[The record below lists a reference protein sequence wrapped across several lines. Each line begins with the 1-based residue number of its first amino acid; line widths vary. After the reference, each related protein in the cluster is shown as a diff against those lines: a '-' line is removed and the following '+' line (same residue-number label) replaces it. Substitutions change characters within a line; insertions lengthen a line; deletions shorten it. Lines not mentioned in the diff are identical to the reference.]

1 MNSLLN
7 FIYYLSSHKL
17 TLMQINRITG
27 IKPFLLIIMLTFSF
41 VVHGIDTLYNKASF
55 QNNTDS
61 AKIMLLKK
69 EALRFFNSDNSYSLL
84 IIDEILKLP
93 KSDLSESQQAN
104 ISKLAAYS
112 YLNSPYKEK
121 ALSLLHSAELNYAA
135 LQNNINL
142 AFIYNMY
149 FMYYI
154 QESKDDSVIFYYQ
167 KALATLRKQSDKTTK
182 SYNSTISVINTNIG
196 NFFYFNR
203 ENPNEA
209 KIYFDSALYYAEQ
222 INDSMRI
229 AASLSNIGMVYNSA
243 NEYEKAKDNYSK
255 AYKMSIALGNKIY
268 AANILANIGD
278 VYVKQG
284 IIDNGIEYKLKAFK
298 MFKETGNSFL
308 IFKSERILAK
318 EYLNNNMTTLAKPH
332 LLNLINDTLSIPLD
346 EQLSLFS
353 ALTELYK
360 KLQNTD
366 SALYYH
372 EIYSGLSMSLQKRK
386 NFKATEELIISHK
399 TEQALKENQLLSI
412 RYKVQ
417 QKRHYQLI
425 IVAIVMFIIILL
437 LFFIIYQRRKL
448 QIAKRKEIEIEN
460 KFLKE
465 KLEFK
470 TKELTITTMNIIRH
484 SEFVSSLVPD
494 LKELYKSANTRDKA
508 LIASIVQKINIHNK
522 TELWDDFYKTFTEV
536 NGSFFEVL
544 NERYPKLGV
553 KERKLCALLKLEMST
568 KDIASITNTS
578 TRGVETARLR
588 LRKKLDLSTEDNLCI
603 FLRQIG

>member
-1 MNSLLN
+1 
-7 FIYYLSSHKL
+7 
-17 TLMQINRITG
+17 MQIHKITG
-27 IKPFLLIIMLTFSF
+27 LKPFLLIIMLTLSF
-41 VVHGIDTLYNKASF
+41 VVQGIDTLYNTDSF
-55 QNNTDS
+55 QNKADS
-61 AKIMLLKK
+61 VKIMLLKK
-69 EALRFFNSDNSYSLL
+69 EALRYFNSDNSYSLL

-93 KSDLSESQQAN
+93 KTGLSKNLQAD

-121 ALSLLHSAELNYAA
+121 TIRLLHNAELNYKA

-154 QESKDDSVIFYYQ
+154 QESKDDSVIYYYQ

-182 SYNSTISVINTNIG
+182 SYNSTMSVINTNIG
-196 NFFYFNR
+196 NFFFFNR
-203 ENPNEA
+203 ESPNEA

-243 NEYEKAKDNYSK
+243 NEYKKAKDNYSK

-278 VYVKQG
+278 VYVRQG

-298 MFKETGNSFL
+298 MFRETGNSFL

-318 EYLNNNMTTLAKPH
+318 EYLNNNMTTLAKLH
-332 LLNLINDTLSIPLD
+332 LLSLINDTLSIPLD

-353 ALTELYK
+353 ALTTLYK
-360 KLQNTD
+360 KSQNTD

-372 EIYSGLSMSLQKRK
+372 EIYSDLSMSLQKRK

-417 QKRHYQLI
+417 QKRHYQLV
-425 IVAIVMFIIILL
+425 IVAVVMFIIILL
-437 LFFIIYQRRKL
+437 LFFIIHQRRKL

-494 LKELYKSANTRDKA
+494 LKELYKSANASDKVI
-508 LIASIVQKINIHNK
+508 IASVVQKINMHNK

-544 NERYPKLGV
+544 NEKYPKLGV

-588 LRKKLDLSTEDNLCI
+588 LRKKLDLSKEDNLCI